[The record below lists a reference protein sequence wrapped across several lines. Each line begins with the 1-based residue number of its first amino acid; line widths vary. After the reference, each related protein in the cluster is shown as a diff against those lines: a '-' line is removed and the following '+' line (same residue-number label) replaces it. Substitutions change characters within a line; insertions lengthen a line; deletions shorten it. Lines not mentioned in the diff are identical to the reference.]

1 MGAAPMA
8 YVLWTRFLRHNPRDP
23 RWPDRDR
30 FVLSAGHGSMLLY
43 SLLHLT
49 GYDLSLDDLKA
60 FRQWKSRTPG
70 HPEYP
75 LTPGVEI
82 TTGPLGQG
90 FASGVGM
97 AIAERFLA
105 ARFNRPGYPIVDH
118 FTYGIVSDGDLME
131 GISHEAASL
140 AGHLGLGKL
149 IYLYDD
155 NHISIEGSTDI
166 AFTEARDLRFKA
178 YGWHVERVDD
188 GNDLQAIEAAIETAR
203 KVADS
208 PSLIAVRTHIGYGS
222 PNKVDNASAHGEPL
236 GPDELRRT
244 KENLGWPG
252 EPPFLVPDE
261 VRDRFRSAIEKGGEN
276 EDLWKERVHS
286 YAEAFPELATTWEGC
301 LNGVLPEGWDR
312 EIPLFDADPK
322 GMATRVASGKV
333 LNAIARHVPNLIGG
347 SADLAPS
354 NKTEIAGEPDFQA
367 DAYGGRNLRF
377 GVREHGMGAIL
388 NGMALHAG
396 VIPYGGTFL
405 IFSDYMRPAIRLA
418 ALMGLKVIYVFT
430 HDSIG
435 LGEDGPT
442 HQPVEQLAALRA
454 IPGLTVIRPCDGNET
469 AEAWKAAL
477 RSTGPVA
484 LALTRQ
490 GVPVLDRSLHEKADN
505 LARGAYILKDAPGGA
520 SDLILIAT
528 GSEIHIALKAA
539 ERLHEKGINVR
550 VVSMPSWELFDRQDE
565 SYCRQVLPP
574 DIKARIA
581 VEAGVTQGWHRY
593 VGDSGK
599 VIGLNRFG
607 ASAPSEVLY
616 DKFGFTP
623 EHVVEAALGLLQKM

>member
-1 MGAAPMA
+1 
-8 YVLWTRFLRHNPRDP
+8 
-23 RWPDRDR
+23 
-30 FVLSAGHGSMLLY
+30 
-43 SLLHLT
+43 
-49 GYDLSLDDLKA
+49 
-60 FRQWKSRTPG
+60 
-70 HPEYP
+70 
-75 LTPGVEI
+75 
-82 TTGPLGQG
+82 
-90 FASGVGM
+90 
-97 AIAERFLA
+97 
-105 ARFNRPGYPIVDH
+105 
-118 FTYGIVSDGDLME
+118 
-131 GISHEAASL
+131 
-140 AGHLGLGKL
+140 
-149 IYLYDD
+149 
-155 NHISIEGSTDI
+155 
-166 AFTEARDLRFKA
+166 
-178 YGWHVERVDD
+178 
-188 GNDLQAIEAAIETAR
+188 
-203 KVADS
+203 
-208 PSLIAVRTHIGYGS
+208 
-222 PNKVDNASAHGEPL
+222 
-236 GPDELRRT
+236 
-244 KENLGWPG
+244 
-252 EPPFLVPDE
+252 
-261 VRDRFRSAIEKGGEN
+261 
-276 EDLWKERVHS
+276 
-286 YAEAFPELATTWEGC
+286 
-301 LNGVLPEGWDR
+301 
-312 EIPLFDADPK
+312 
-322 GMATRVASGKV
+322 
-333 LNAIARHVPNLIGG
+333 
-347 SADLAPS
+347 
-354 NKTEIAGEPDFQA
+354 
-367 DAYGGRNLRF
+367 
-377 GVREHGMGAIL
+377 
-388 NGMALHAG
+388 
-396 VIPYGGTFL
+396 
-405 IFSDYMRPAIRLA
+405 MRPAIRLA